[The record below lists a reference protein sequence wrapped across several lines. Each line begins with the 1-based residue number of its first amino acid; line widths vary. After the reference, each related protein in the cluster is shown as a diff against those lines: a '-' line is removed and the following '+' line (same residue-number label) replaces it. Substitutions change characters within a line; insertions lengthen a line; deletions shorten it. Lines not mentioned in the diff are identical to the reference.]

1 MYHNS
6 ILIMRDQR
14 YRVFH
19 IGGPTFN
26 PLNVVWGNTPPKGL
40 LRQAS
45 VHRNQSLFI
54 GGTVESNP
62 DSPPIFENNWLCFR
76 RGFQVLHQ
84 LSTYQNSL
92 ALTFIQT
99 KQLWN
104 SEC

>member
-1 MYHNS
+1 MNRS
-6 ILIMRDQR
+6 PISRNLGLVPMDICRCPTTLFSSCAISVI
-14 YRVFH
+14 VFSH

-26 PLNVVWGNTPPKGL
+26 PLTVVWGHTPPKGL

-45 VHRNQSLFI
+45 VHRNQSRFI

-84 LSTYQNSL
+84 LST
-92 ALTFIQT
+92 
-99 KQLWN
+99 
-104 SEC
+104 